1 MELYVQ
7 VRRSV
12 FVKGISERE
21 AARRFGLARET
32 VRKMLRY
39 AVPPGYRRQQPV
51 RRPKL
56 DRYTGIIDQILEA
69 DQTQPKKQ
77 RHTAKRIFERL
88 RDEHDFSGGYTIVK
102 DYIREKKLGQQEMFV
117 PLEHPPGDA
126 QLSTVLRSK
135 RAIQINL
142 AIIRAFIHLRRN
154 KRLTAIEKKLAS
166 HEKSLVVV
174 FLALDKLK
182 HPPHTTAIG
191 FETKPR
197 RKVA

>member
-1 MELYVQ
+1 MAPKVKRSASENLPIPVEMIERRIFLIRGHKVMLDADLADLYGVETFNLNKAVKRNLERFPEDFMFQ
-7 VRRSV
+7 LTREEAHVLTFQIGISKPSGRGGRRS
-12 FVKGISERE
+12 RP
-21 AARRFGLARET
+21 
-32 VRKMLRY
+32 Y
-39 AVPPGYRRQQPV
+39 AF
-51 RRPKL
+51 
-56 DRYTGIIDQILEA
+56 T
-69 DQTQPKKQ
+69 
-77 RHTAKRIFERL
+77 
-88 RDEHDFSGGYTIVK
+88 EHGV
-102 DYIREKKLGQQEMFV
+102 
-117 PLEHPPGDA
+117 A

-154 KRLTAIEKKLAS
+154 KRLTAIEKKLAA

-182 HPPHTTAIG
+182 HPPRTNAVG